1 MYPRSV
7 DLLLLVASAAAA
19 AFSIVDAHG
28 VVSVPIQRGA
38 ICNNRFNPNKEAL
51 CNDEPVDGL
60 APFSGAD
67 KDRVEAAMNGKE
79 WVEYAPLEKK
89 FPWRAGVCG
98 DYIDKG
104 EPQDHVEGGQ
114 YYGGGKVIQNYTQG
128 QTVQFQ
134 VDIYGHHN
142 GFMEWFICDL
152 DACGTDIST
161 NCFADGYCQQLMR
174 APDAECDSGKEK
186 YGCLPIDLSYPG
198 RWYLPCPLSENNLE
212 MYYDKIY
219 YKLPE
224 KLVCEHCVIQWYWAC
239 DVQLHTTWSCR
250 LLHGA

>member
-1 MYPRSV
+1 
-7 DLLLLVASAAAA
+7 
-19 AFSIVDAHG
+19 
-28 VVSVPIQRGA
+28 
-38 ICNNRFNPNKEAL
+38 
-51 CNDEPVDGL
+51 
-60 APFSGAD
+60 
-67 KDRVEAAMNGKE
+67 
-79 WVEYAPLEKK
+79 
-89 FPWRAGVCG
+89 
-98 DYIDKG
+98 
-104 EPQDHVEGGQ
+104 
-114 YYGGGKVIQNYTQG
+114 VIQNYTQG

-134 VDIYGHHN
+134 VDIYAHHN

-174 APDAECDSGKEK
+174 APDAECDSGKDMYE
-186 YGCLPIDLSYPG
+186 CLPIDLSYPG

-239 DVQLHTTWSCR
+239 DVHCTPPGVVDYFTGPNAPQMDDCPG
-250 LLHGA
+250 GAGAVGGYGRRRTCGTEGVFPQEYWFVASICFLYIYSFQVSSGGVLG